1 MQKKKERNEQTKA
14 QIGNGS
20 CMCKMSA
27 LLSFLRSRSL
37 VVSLCGCIVRSCSV
51 RLDSLRFLLNWN
63 WQPLAFALACCVC
76 VPRWLSICLGRAT
89 FCRCAHIHFS
99 WTFANENFS
108 FMTGCIMPNRSPYSF
123 IHSFTYSCIRSFI
136 HIRIC
141 SPQSG
146 RRGRGRCH
154 CQVLLPNT
162 MVTLIDVDWPGA
174 NAFVR
179 LVCGQSVSATGC
191 QLPTGHRPHT
201 VSTLHSPLFARHSS
215 PLCGSLDNVASNL
228 LQLAN

>member
-76 VPRWLSICLGRAT
+76 AKMTVHMPGQGHFLPLCPHSLQLD
-89 FCRCAHIHFS
+89 FCKWEFQFYDRLHNAQPLAIFIHS
-99 WTFANENFS
+99 LIHL
-108 FMTGCIMPNRSPYSF
+108 FMHSF
-123 IHSFTYSCIRSFI
+123 IHTYS
-136 HIRIC
+136 HL
-141 SPQSG
+141 Q
-146 RRGRGRCH
+146 
-154 CQVLLPNT
+154 
-162 MVTLIDVDWPGA
+162 
-174 NAFVR
+174 
-179 LVCGQSVSATGC
+179 
-191 QLPTGHRPHT
+191 PTKWEEGE
-201 VSTLHSPLFARHSS
+201 
-215 PLCGSLDNVASNL
+215 GSLPLSSA
-228 LQLAN
+228 AA